1 MSPPASQPTPPAG
14 AGAPSGPPAR
24 QATPNALDFERL
36 SGAQKCAIVMLLL
49 GEEQAADILRNL
61 TPREVQGLGTAM
73 FSVAEVSQDTVD
85 LVLDEFIE
93 EAKAMT
99 GVGLG
104 AEPYIRAVFTRALG
118 QDRASS
124 VLNRITP
131 SDSQNGLEVLQWMDA
146 RAIADLIQAEHPQII
161 AAVLSY
167 LPPELAADVLEL
179 VPEALQSDVVLR
191 IATLDAIPPEAVV
204 ELERVLQKQFQATT
218 SMRAS
223 MIGGIPAAAKIMNFT
238 RSASEQRIIRA
249 LFEADEEIG
258 QAIQDSMLTF
268 DHLSAVDD
276 RSLQTLVRAIEQ
288 EILVVALKGADER
301 LRVRLLSGMTQRAAQ
316 TIVGEM
322 EAMGPVRLSEVQEA
336 QKQVLS
342 KARALADAGT
352 IVLTVRSDDFV

>member
-1 MSPPASQPTPPAG
+1 MSAAAAPAQAATPAAPPA
-14 AGAPSGPPAR
+14 APLPGS
-24 QATPNALDFERL
+24 NLDFERL

-61 TPREVQGLGTAM
+61 TPREVQSLGTAM
-73 FSVAEVSQDTVD
+73 FSVAEVSQDAVD
-85 LVLDEFIE
+85 KVLDEFIE
-93 EAKAMT
+93 VARAIT

-146 RAIADLIQAEHPQII
+146 RAISDLISAEHPQII

-167 LPPELAADVLEL
+167 LAPELAGDVLEL
-179 VPEALQSDVVLR
+179 VPEGLQADVILR

-204 ELERVLQKQFQATT
+204 ELERVLQKQFQVTT

-223 MIGGIPAAAKIMNFT
+223 MIGGVPAAAKIMNFT

-249 LFEADEEIG
+249 LFEANEEVG

-268 DHLSAVDD
+268 DHLQAVDD
-276 RSLQTLVRAIEQ
+276 RSLQTLVRSIDS

-301 LRVRLLSGMTQRAAQ
+301 LRARLLSGMTQRAAQ
-316 TIVGEM
+316 TITGEM

-336 QKQVLS
+336 QKQVLNQ
-342 KARALADAGT
+342 ARILADQGA
-352 IVLTVRSDDFV
+352 IMLTVRSDDFV